1 MWGGGRVWCVC
12 AGRNIPI
19 TELAAWNEISNEG
32 APPASAAA
40 VASPLCTAL
49 TRARARFARRF
60 GHSPHRSA
68 CAADA
73 AADSAQAAQ
82 DGAEEPFNDPLG
94 DSEFVRWYRFEKAKE
109 QYEKDNPRDVV
120 GEAAAKLAG
129 PLSSLAILGAG

>member
-1 MWGGGRVWCVC
+1 MR
-12 AGRNIPI
+12 A
-19 TELAAWNEISNEG
+19 LHLLLLL
-32 APPASAAA
+32 A

-49 TRARARFARRF
+49 IAGARPLRAPLRPLPAPVR
-60 GHSPHRSA
+60 A

-73 AADSAQAAQ
+73 AADGAQAAQ